1 MLMNITLLQNEGS
14 AGSENPCPPIMVSAI
29 QPMKAKIKPKNKR
42 PIARIDGFDL
52 SLYCST
58 VTIFR
63 AKQKADA
70 SKNSIRAS
78 AKREGSASRA
88 RTRPNSTIPV
98 PMRLNFETFF
108 FIKI

>member
-14 AGSENPCPPIMVSAI
+14 AGSESPCPAIMVSVI
-29 QPMKAKIKPKNKR
+29 QPMNAKIKPKNKR

-52 SLYCST
+52 SEYFST

-63 AKQKADA
+63 AKKKAAA
-70 SKNSIRAS
+70 SKNRMRAS

-88 RTRPNSTIPV
+88 NTSPKSTIPV
-98 PMRLNFETFF
+98 PARLNFEIFF
-108 FIKI
+108 FMKI